1 MSWPVAR
8 DMTHPPAHDAAL
20 TRFVEAQSHSHAAAI
35 GELRRGRKESHW
47 MWFVFPQIA
56 GLGHSA
62 MTQRYA
68 IDSRAEAAAYLAH
81 PVLGGRLRECSA
93 LVLSAHGPAIDD
105 ILGPPD
111 DLKFRSCMTLFDAVA
126 PAGETLFAQCLQRF
140 FGGEPDA
147 ATLAR
152 LD

>member
-1 MSWPVAR
+1 MA
-8 DMTHPPAHDAAL
+8 
-20 TRFVEAQSHSHAAAI
+20 
-35 GELRRGRKESHW
+35 
-47 MWFVFPQIA
+47 
-56 GLGHSA
+56 
-62 MTQRYA
+62 QRYA
-68 IDSRAEAAAYLAH
+68 IRSREEAIAYLAH
-81 PVLGGRLRECSA
+81 PLLGERLRECGA
-93 LVLSAHGPAIDD
+93 LVLSAQGPAIDD

-140 FGGEPDA
+140 FGGERDP

>member
-1 MSWPVAR
+1 M
-8 DMTHPPAHDAAL
+8 DPAADGAQAPQRFDL
-20 TRFVEAQSHSHAAAI
+20 ARFVDAQAPVYAQVREELAA
-35 GELRRGRKESHW
+35 GRKRTHW

-62 MTQRYA
+62 MAQRYA
-68 IDSRAEAAAYLAH
+68 IGSRAEAAAYLAH

-93 LVLSAHGPAIDD
+93 LVLSAHGPAIAD

>member
-1 MSWPVAR
+1 MC
-8 DMTHPPAHDAAL
+8 PADDGAQAPRRFDL
-20 TRFVEAQSHSHAAAI
+20 ARFVDAQAPVYAQVREELAA
-35 GELRRGRKESHW
+35 GRKRTHW

-62 MTQRYA
+62 MAQRYA
-68 IDSRAEAAAYLAH
+68 VGSRAEAAAYLAH

-93 LVLSAHGPAIDD
+93 LVLSAHGPGIAD

-111 DLKFRSCMTLFDAVA
+111 DLKFHSCMTLFDAVA

-140 FGGEPDA
+140 FCGEPDA